1 MCGGQIVENDMKY
14 NRWQKNSK
22 LFLLLIILMVVSVLA
37 GCRFSLSDEP
47 LKPVNVLVLG
57 VDIREG
63 DIGRSDTIFVM
74 SLNREKNVATM
85 LSIPRDSYV
94 PIPGRGWDKINHA
107 YAYGKGKLTR
117 RTVENLL
124 NIEIDYLVE
133 VDRKGVEK
141 MIDAI
146 GGVEIDVEKRMYY
159 EDPWD
164 DDGGLVIDLEPG
176 LQTLDGEEAVQYVRY
191 RDKEGDIGRA
201 RRQQKFLAAAMDS
214 VASPFTLVR
223 LPRIAYACAS
233 GIETDMPMSEMVR
246 LFPSV
251 IAASYH
257 GLEKIFAD
265 GQPTYIN
272 GVSYWALD
280 IQNLR
285 TKMAKVVGDRYT
297 KSSLRDAV
305 RMEDAVRAKQLEEE
319 KRKEEEA
326 KKAEEEK
333 ERLEKEQLEQ
343 KTDKD
348 DKDNKNDKKDKKTTT
363 DKKQQDKKSTERKN
377 SRQ

>member
-14 NRWQKNSK
+14 NKWQKNSK

-214 VASPFTLVR
+214 
-223 LPRIAYACAS
+223 
-233 GIETDMPMSEMVR
+233 
-246 LFPSV
+246 
-251 IAASYH
+251 
-257 GLEKIFAD
+257 
-265 GQPTYIN
+265 
-272 GVSYWALD
+272 
-280 IQNLR
+280 
-285 TKMAKVVGDRYT
+285 
-297 KSSLRDAV
+297 
-305 RMEDAVRAKQLEEE
+305 
-319 KRKEEEA
+319 
-326 KKAEEEK
+326 
-333 ERLEKEQLEQ
+333 
-343 KTDKD
+343 
-348 DKDNKNDKKDKKTTT
+348 
-363 DKKQQDKKSTERKN
+363 
-377 SRQ
+377 

>member
-1 MCGGQIVENDMKY
+1 MKC
-14 NRWQKNSK
+14 NRWQRNSK
-22 LFLLLIILMVVSVLA
+22 MFLLLIILLVVSVLA

-57 VDIREG
+57 VDNREG

-74 SLNREKNVATM
+74 SLDREENVATM

-176 LQTLDGEEAVQYVRY
+176 LQTLDGEEAIQYIRY

-214 VASPFTLVR
+214 IASPFTLVR

-233 GIETDMPMSEMVR
+233 GIETDMPMSEMVK
-246 LFPSV
+246 LSPAV
-251 IAASYH
+251 MMASYN

-285 TKMAKVVGDRYT
+285 AKMANVVGDRYT
-297 KSSLRDAV
+297 KSSLRDAA
-305 RMEDAVRAKQLEEE
+305 RMEEAVRAKQLEEE

-333 ERLEKEQLEQ
+333 EKLEKEKLEKEGFEQ
-343 KTDKD
+343 ETEKSDK
-348 DKDNKNDKKDKKTTT
+348 KDKNDKKITT
-363 DKKQQDKKSTERKN
+363 DKKRQDKKSTERKN
-377 SRQ
+377 SQR